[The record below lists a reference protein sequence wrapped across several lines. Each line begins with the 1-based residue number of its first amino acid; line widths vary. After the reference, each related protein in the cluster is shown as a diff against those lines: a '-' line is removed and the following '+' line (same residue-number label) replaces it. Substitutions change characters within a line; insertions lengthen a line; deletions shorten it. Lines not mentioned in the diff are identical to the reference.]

1 MRQWGPVA
9 GVVALVSLLLMG
21 IGLFWLADEAYYRG
35 CIARVNATYPA
46 VPVSAFAGSKTA
58 TGPVKVSF
66 VNERTKALKDCSHF

>member
-1 MRQWGPVA
+1 MRQWGSIGAVLA
-9 GVVALVSLLLMG
+9 VVSLLLAG
-21 IGLFWLADEAYYRG
+21 IGLIWLADEAHYRG